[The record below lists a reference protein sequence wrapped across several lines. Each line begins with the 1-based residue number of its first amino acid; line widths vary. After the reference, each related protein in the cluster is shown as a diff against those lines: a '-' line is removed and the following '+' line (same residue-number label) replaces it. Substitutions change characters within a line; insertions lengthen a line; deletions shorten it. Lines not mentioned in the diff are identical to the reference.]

1 MGRDFAAYRN
11 SVKRRLTFQSSI
23 RDAQI
28 HHDHKGSQRNTEKQ
42 QANHDKR
49 APIAMPVHRRHR

>member
-1 MGRDFAAYRN
+1 MGSDFAASRS
-11 SVKRRLTFQSSI
+11 SVKRRLTFQRSI